1 MSNDIITDEYFEH
14 QSILVDPAQQA
25 LRIDKFL
32 MERLA
37 KVSRN
42 RIQNL
47 IRSGSVLVN
56 EKEIKPNYKVRG
68 KDQISIV
75 FPYPP
80 YEGESVVPEEMP
92 LDIIY
97 EDDDLL
103 VLNKPAGLVVHPG
116 VGHRSGTLVNGLAHY
131 FKGLPVMEGNSPDR
145 PGLVH
150 RIDKNTSGLMLIA
163 KTDFALTHLAKQFF
177 QHTIERTY
185 FALVWGE
192 PEEQTGTINANI
204 ARDPRH
210 RKKFAAYPDGEV
222 GKWAVTHYKV
232 IEPLYYVS
240 LVQCNLETGRT
251 HQIRVHMAHIGH
263 PLFNDERYGGDRIV
277 KGTIFSKYKSFVENC
292 FQTLPRQ
299 GLHAKSLGFEH
310 PRTGE
315 RMFFDSELPDDMTE
329 TLDRWR
335 RYVQSKKMQ
344 QGELN

>member
-1 MSNDIITDEYFEH
+1 MLNEIITDEYFEH

-32 MERLA
+32 MERIA

-47 IRSGSVLVN
+47 IRSGSVRVN
-56 EKEIKPNYKVRG
+56 DREIKPNYKVKG

-75 FPYPP
+75 LPYPP
-80 YEGESVVPEEMP
+80 FEGESVVPEEMP
-92 LDIIY
+92 LNIIY
-97 EDDDLL
+97 EDEDLL

-116 VGHRSGTLVNGLAHY
+116 VGHRSGTLVNGLAYY
-131 FKGLPVMEGNSPDR
+131 FRDLPLMEGNAPDR

-177 QHTIERTY
+177 YHTIERTY
-185 FALVWGE
+185 YALVWGE
-192 PEEQTGTINANI
+192 PDPPSGAVNAHI
-204 ARDPRH
+204 GRDPRH
-210 RKKFAAYPDGEV
+210 WKKFAAYPDGET
-222 GKWAVTHYKV
+222 GKWAVTHFRV
-232 IEPLYYVS
+232 LEPLYYVS

-251 HQIRVHMAHIGH
+251 HQIRVHLEHLGH

-277 KGTIFSKYKSFVENC
+277 KGTIFSKYKSFVERC
-292 FQTLPRQ
+292 FESLPRH

-310 PRTGE
+310 PRSGKWLS
-315 RMFFDSELPDDMTE
+315 FDSELPEDMAT
-329 TLDRWR
+329 TLDLWR
-335 RYVQSKKMQ
+335 NYVQGKKLKKE
-344 QGELN
+344 G